1 MGSHTQTTDS
11 SRTLLNFWKTRKQRK
26 CKSLSRPSQGK
37 QSPSRLSPL
46 ILLRMSKLRFRTKK
60 EFPQTNRDLS
70 LLVSSW
76 RMEELFLITTFRRR
90 APFIS
95 FSVSEVA
102 CRSLSRP
109 SPAKPSLWRWNH
121 LIPLKMLRQRSRTRK
136 EFPQTSRGLYLL
148 VSSWRMEEL
157 SLTTTSRRRA
167 PFISFFVSEEETKSV
182 AHSLHTSMWIWLIW
196 WFLHF

>member
-26 CKSLSRPSQGK
+26 CKSLSRPSQEK

-46 ILLRMSKLRFRTKK
+46 ILLRMSKQRFRTKK
-60 EFPQTNRDLS
+60 ESLQTSRGSFLQVN
-70 LLVSSW
+70 SW
-76 RMEELFLITTFRRR
+76 RMEELFLTTTSRRR

-109 SPAKPSLWRWNH
+109 SLEKPSL
-121 LIPLKMLRQRSRTRK
+121 
-136 EFPQTSRGLYLL
+136 
-148 VSSWRMEEL
+148 
-157 SLTTTSRRRA
+157 
-167 PFISFFVSEEETKSV
+167 
-182 AHSLHTSMWIWLIW
+182 
-196 WFLHF
+196 